1 MPKVL
6 ARGVNAVAKSASS
19 HRRYKKGKLRFS
31 KTAPKAKA
39 AQASTSKRSTATA
52 EAASKQQ
59 KQKTG
64 EISND

>member
-31 KTAPKAKA
+31 KTAHFLINIIYTWLYLKYDVSSAD
-39 AQASTSKRSTATA
+39 RWF
-52 EAASKQQ
+52 
-59 KQKTG
+59 
-64 EISND
+64 